1 MTNEEFFKSLDEAG
15 FDEAEAIEAEVCKI
29 LSNGWS
35 KEVAGQFIQTLI
47 ELRRGPCP
55 EAAVE
60 GVLETT
66 FKYGLS
72 VIRHSM
78 GLDGCMPKT
87 TKRKSKLSGAG
98 V

>member
-15 FDEAEAIEAEVCKI
+15 FDEAEAIEAEACKS
-29 LSNGWS
+29 LCGGWS
-35 KEVAGQFIQTLI
+35 KETAGQFIQTFM
-47 ELRRGPCP
+47 ELRRGACP
-55 EAAVE
+55 EASVE
-60 GVLETT
+60 GVIETT

-72 VIRHSM
+72 VIRRAT
-78 GLDGCMPKT
+78 GLDGCKPKT